1 MLHYFAAIE
10 AGGTKFNCLVASGP
24 DNLIAEKRFSTTDP
38 ETTLKQVTDWFSQQ
52 AQDHPLEAVG
62 IGSFGP
68 VDLDQTS
75 PTYGYITTT
84 PKQGWRYAPF
94 LSYIQDTLKL
104 PVAFETDV
112 TVAAL
117 GEGAW
122 GAAQG
127 LHDFVYYTIGTGIGA
142 GIIVNGKPVHGLLHP
157 EIGHMLLP
165 HDKQKDPF
173 IGNCPYHIDCFEGLA
188 TGPAMEKRW
197 GAKAETLPAD
207 HPAWSLES
215 EYIAAAIHNTILAFA
230 PQRIILGGGVMQQ
243 AQMFPLIRRR
253 VVELLG
259 GYFNSPELLNNT
271 ETYITPPALGSRAG
285 VLGALWIAMQIKEKN
300 NAE

>member
-1 MLHYFAAIE
+1 MPHYFAAIE

-24 DNLIAEKRFSTTDP
+24 DDLIAEKRFSTIDP
-38 ETTLKQVTDWFSQQ
+38 ETTLRQVSDWLLIQ
-52 AQDHPLEAVG
+52 AQDYPLEAVG

-68 VDLDQTS
+68 VDLDQAS
-75 PTYGYITTT
+75 PTYGYITST
-84 PKQGWRYAPF
+84 PKPGWRYAPF
-94 LSYIQDTLKL
+94 LPFIQEALHL

-127 LHDFVYYTIGTGIGA
+127 LQDYIYYTIGTGIGA
-142 GIIVNGKPVHGLLHP
+142 GIIVNGQPVHGILHP

-165 HDKQKDPF
+165 HDLQKDPF
-173 IGNCPYHIDCFEGLA
+173 RGNCPYHVDCFEGLA

-197 GAKAETLPAD
+197 GAKAETLPVD
-207 HPAWSLES
+207 HPAWALES
-215 EYIAAAIHNTILAFA
+215 EYIAAALHNTILAFA

-243 AQMFPLIRRR
+243 SQMFPLIRRR
-253 VVELLG
+253 VVDLLG
-259 GYFNSPELLNNT
+259 GYFQSPIVLE
-271 ETYITPPALGSRAG
+271 EIDKYITPPALGSRAG
-285 VLGALWIAMQIKEKN
+285 VLGALWLAMQIKGEN
-300 NAE
+300 GC